1 LEGEFGKT
9 YGCRRRVGMRERRG
23 FKAQVRQWGDY
34 GSLVSYRCG
43 DDDRDEGQLITK
55 VWSER
60 DDRGVEGVEVAA
72 TNGGGTADT

>member
-1 LEGEFGKT
+1 
-9 YGCRRRVGMRERRG
+9 MRERRG

-55 VWSER
+55 GLER
-60 DDRGVEGVEVAA
+60 TG
-72 TNGGGTADT
+72 